1 MPARR
6 FLWVIAIL
14 IILVIAAAA
23 AYRLFGDQLLQAALV
38 PRTSFAASPVSEP
51 PNYRQVSG
59 WLAQPRLNHAAR
71 WTPPGYRAA
80 PQPGAVL
87 FFVPESA
94 YFGNDRWTM
103 PLADAATDQRAARFL
118 KAQASVFNGVAEIW
132 APRYRAASFAASV
145 TASRDATL
153 ALNFAYADV
162 LRAFDVFI
170 SQVPSDAPVI
180 LAGHGQGARQLL
192 RLVNERIAGAP
203 VAKRIVAVYL
213 IGWPVSVQADLP
225 ATGLDACTAPTQT
238 GCILSWSSFADPADA
253 RSLRTLFD
261 ASPGLTGQPH
271 RGTTILCTNPLT
283 GSVTAKPQPAVRNI
297 GALVPDTQTLV
308 PHGIGARC
316 LPSGVLS
323 IGPPPAR
330 FGEFVLPGNNYHFYD
345 YQLFWANLRADAEAR
360 VGTFPGPHAS
370 ALAKLHP
377 ATETDE

>member
-23 AYRLFGDQLLQAALV
+23 AYRLFGEQLLQAALV

-59 WLAQPRLNHAAR
+59 WLAQPRLNHPAR

-80 PQPGAVL
+80 PQPAAVA
-87 FFVPESA
+87 FFVPDSA

-103 PLADAATDQRAARFL
+103 PLADAATDSRAARFL
-118 KAQASVFNGVAEIW
+118 KAQASVFNGIAEIW

-162 LRAFDVFI
+162 LRAFDVFAA
-170 SQVPSDAPVI
+170 QVPFDAPIV

-192 RLVNERIAGAP
+192 RLLNERVAGAP
-203 VAKRIVAVYL
+203 LRARIAAVYL

-225 ATGLDACTAPTQT
+225 ATGFSACTAPAQT
-238 GCILSWSSFADPADA
+238 GCIISWSSFADPADA
-253 RSLRTLFD
+253 RSFRALFD
-261 ASPGLTGQPH
+261 AHPGLTGQPR
-271 RGTTILCTNPLT
+271 RGTAILCTNPLT
-283 GSVTAKPQPAVRNI
+283 GTVTAQPQAPVRNL
-297 GALVPDTQTLV
+297 GALVPDTQTIV
-308 PHGIGARC
+308 PHGVGARC

-330 FGEFVLPGNNYHFYD
+330 FGEFVLPGNSYHFYD

-360 VGTFPGPHAS
+360 VAAFPARRPGAPGP
-370 ALAKLHP
+370 HP
-377 ATETDE
+377 ATETRE

>member
-1 MPARR
+1 MLARR

-14 IILVIAAAA
+14 IMLVIAAAVV
-23 AYRLFGDQLLQAALV
+23 YRLFGGQLLQAALV
-38 PRTSFAASPVSEP
+38 PRASFAASPVSEP

-59 WLAQPRLNHAAR
+59 WLAQPRLNHPAR
-71 WTPPGYRAA
+71 WAPPGYAAA
-80 PQPGAVL
+80 PQPGAVV
-87 FFVPESA
+87 FFVPDSA

-103 PLADAATDQRAARFL
+103 PLADAAVDSRAAGFL

-132 APRYRAASFAASV
+132 APRYRAASFAASL

-162 LRAFDVFI
+162 LRAFDVFV
-170 SQVPSDAPVI
+170 SQAPTDAPII

-192 RLVNERIAGAP
+192 RLLNERVAGAP
-203 VAKRIVAVYL
+203 LRQRIVAVYMV
-213 IGWPVSVQADLP
+213 GWPVSVQADLP
-225 ATGLDACTAPTQT
+225 ATGLPACTAPAQT

-261 ASPGLTGQPH
+261 AGPGLTGQPH
-271 RGTTILCTNPLT
+271 RGTQVLCTNPLT
-283 GSVTAKPQPAVRNI
+283 GSVTAKPQPPTRNI
-297 GALVPDTQTLV
+297 GTLVPDTQTLV

-330 FGEFVLPGNNYHFYD
+330 FGEFVLPGNSYHFYD

-360 VGTFPGPHAS
+360 VGAFAAPRTGAAAEPRPVV
-370 ALAKLHP
+370 
-377 ATETDE
+377 ETAE

>member
-1 MPARR
+1 MLARR

-23 AYRLFGDQLLQAALV
+23 AYRLFGGQLLQVALT
-38 PRTSFAASPVSEP
+38 PTTSFAASPVSAP

-59 WLAQPRLNHAAR
+59 WLAQPRLNHPAR
-71 WTPPGYRAA
+71 WTPPGNRAA
-80 PQPGAVL
+80 LQPSAVV
-87 FFVPESA
+87 FFVPDSA

-103 PLADAATDQRAARFL
+103 PLADAATDSRASRFL

-145 TASRDATL
+145 SASRDATL

-162 LRAFDVFI
+162 LRAFDVFVA
-170 SQVPSDAPVI
+170 QVPFDAPII
-180 LAGHGQGARQLL
+180 LAGHGQGSRQLL
-192 RLVNERIAGAP
+192 RLLNERVAGAP
-203 VAKRIVAVYL
+203 IAKRVAAVYL
-213 IGWPVSVQADLP
+213 IGWPISVQADLP
-225 ATGLDACTAPTQT
+225 ATGFSACTDPAQT
-238 GCILSWSSFADPADA
+238 GCILSWSSFADPADP
-253 RSLRTLFD
+253 RSFRALFD
-261 ASPGLTGQPH
+261 ASPGLTGQPR

-283 GSVTAKPQPAVRNI
+283 GRTGTQPQPAARNI

-323 IGPPPAR
+323 IGPPPER
-330 FGEFVLPGNNYHFYD
+330 FGEFVLPGNSYHFYD

-360 VGTFPGPHAS
+360 VGAFPGRRAAVRTPHS
-370 ALAKLHP
+370 AA
-377 ATETDE
+377 ETAA

>member
-1 MPARR
+1 MLARR

-14 IILVIAAAA
+14 IMLVFAAAV
-23 AYRLFGDQLLQAALV
+23 AYRLFGGQLLQAALV

-59 WLAQPRLNHAAR
+59 WLAQPRLNHPAR

-80 PQPGAVL
+80 PQPGAVV
-87 FFVPESA
+87 FFVPDSA

-103 PLADAATDQRAARFL
+103 PLADAATDQRAASFL

-153 ALNFAYADV
+153 ALDFAYADV
-162 LRAFDVFI
+162 LRAFDVFAA
-170 SQVPSDAPVI
+170 QVPFDAPII
-180 LAGHGQGARQLL
+180 LAGHGQGSRQLL
-192 RLVNERIAGAP
+192 RLLNERVAGAP

-225 ATGLDACTAPTQT
+225 ATGFAACTAPAQT
-238 GCILSWSSFADPADA
+238 GCILSWSSFADPVDA

-271 RGTTILCTNPLT
+271 RGTAILCTNPLT
-283 GSVTAKPQPAVRNI
+283 GSVTVQAQPPARNI

-330 FGEFVLPGNNYHFYD
+330 FGEFVLPGNSYHFYD

-360 VGTFPGPHAS
+360 VAALPTVHAGQAQLQPIS
-370 ALAKLHP
+370 E
-377 ATETDE
+377 TEE

>member
-1 MPARR
+1 MLARR

-23 AYRLFGDQLLQAALV
+23 AYRLFGGQLLQAALV
-38 PRTSFAASPVSEP
+38 PRTSFAASPVSAP

-59 WLAQPRLNHAAR
+59 WLAQPRLNHPAR

-80 PQPGAVL
+80 PQPDAVV
-87 FFVPESA
+87 FFVADSA

-103 PLADAATDQRAARFL
+103 PLADAATDQRAASFL

-132 APRYRAASFAASV
+132 APRYRAASFAASI

-170 SQVPSDAPVI
+170 TQVPFDAPII
-180 LAGHGQGARQLL
+180 LAGHGQGSRQLL
-192 RLVNERIAGAP
+192 RLLNERVAGAP
-203 VAKRIVAVYL
+203 VAKRIAAIYL

-225 ATGLDACTAPTQT
+225 ATGFAACTAQAQT
-238 GCILSWSSFADPADA
+238 GCILSWSSFADPADP
-253 RSLRTLFD
+253 RSLRALFD
-261 ASPGLTGQPH
+261 ASPGLTGEPH
-271 RGTTILCTNPLT
+271 RATAILCTNPLSGGIT
-283 GSVTAKPQPAVRNI
+283 VEPQPAARNI
-297 GALVPDTQTLV
+297 GALVPDTQTV
-308 PHGIGARC
+308 VAHGIGAQC

-323 IGPPPAR
+323 IGSPPAR
-330 FGEFVLPGNNYHFYD
+330 FGEFVLPGNSYHFYD

-360 VGTFPGPHAS
+360 VAAFMAPRAGGSKPRS
-370 ALAKLHP
+370 AP
-377 ATETDE
+377 ATAA